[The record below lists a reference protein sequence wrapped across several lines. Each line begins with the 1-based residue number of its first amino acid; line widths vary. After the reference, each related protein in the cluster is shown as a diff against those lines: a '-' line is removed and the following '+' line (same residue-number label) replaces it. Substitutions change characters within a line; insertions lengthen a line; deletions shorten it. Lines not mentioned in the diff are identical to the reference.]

1 MKYLGIHRLLWV
13 VLVLVY
19 TLSDTLVVTVFF
31 IFRFLWCFS
40 LDFNYSWEL
49 FHTES
54 CLEIDIEKKEFYYE
68 TRKDKNIL
76 ETLRRRLNYWE
87 RGD

>member
-1 MKYLGIHRLLWV
+1 MKYLGIHKLLWA
-13 VLVLVY
+13 VLVLIY
-19 TLSDTLVVTVFF
+19 TLFDILVVTVFF

-76 ETLRRRLNYWE
+76 ETLRRRLNYWK

>member
-1 MKYLGIHRLLWV
+1 MKYLGIHKLLWV

-19 TLSDTLVVTVFF
+19 TLFEILITTVFF

-40 LDFNYSWEL
+40 LDFNYLWKL
-49 FHTES
+49 LHTEN
-54 CLEIDIEKKEFYYE
+54 CPEIDIENQEFYYE
-68 TRKDKNIL
+68 TREDKNIL
-76 ETLRRRLNYWE
+76 ETIKRRINYWN

>member
-1 MKYLGIHRLLWV
+1 MKYLGIHKLLWA

-19 TLSDTLVVTVFF
+19 TLSDILVVTVFF
-31 IFRFLWCFS
+31 IFKFLWCFS
-40 LDFNYSWEL
+40 LDFNYFWEL

>member
-1 MKYLGIHRLLWV
+1 MKYLGIHKLLWV

-19 TLSDTLVVTVFF
+19 TLSDILVVTVFF
-31 IFRFLWCFS
+31 IFKFLWCFS

-76 ETLRRRLNYWE
+76 ETLSRRLKYWE

>member
-54 CLEIDIEKKEFYYE
+54 CLEIDVEKKEFYYE

-87 RGD
+87 RED

>member
-1 MKYLGIHRLLWV
+1 MKYLGIHKLLWV

-19 TLSDTLVVTVFF
+19 TLSDMLVVTVFF

-54 CLEIDIEKKEFYYE
+54 CPEIDIEKKEFYYE